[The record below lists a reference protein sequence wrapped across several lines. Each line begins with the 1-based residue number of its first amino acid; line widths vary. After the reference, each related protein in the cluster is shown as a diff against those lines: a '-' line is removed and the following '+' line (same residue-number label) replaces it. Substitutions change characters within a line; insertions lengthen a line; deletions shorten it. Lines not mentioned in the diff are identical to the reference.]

1 MNSSES
7 NNMLMPQKKLSAAKR
22 LSNLVAIMAPYFK
35 DKLSQT
41 PIAPRQVQIH

>member
-1 MNSSES
+1 
-7 NNMLMPQKKLSAAKR
+7 MLMPQKKFSVAER
-22 LSNLVAIMAPYFK
+22 LPSLVAIMVPYFK